1 MGAHVWNIK
10 ALEKRP
16 NLQFALLA
24 WGACSPRKLVKSV
37 DREFGPSS
45 LTDAGGRWRL
55 EAGGRR
61 RKRGRTKCLLLLLH
75 HNDLFCMGE
84 QTLYAAREKKNKKEI
99 KVYVRN
105 IASNCS
111 NLEFHDYLYS
121 TCMNK
126 LANLFKKDDNSRIAF
141 SKSINALSKEFQ
153 DIPLSPGLKAMSVVE

>member
-1 MGAHVWNIK
+1 LVGAHVWNKK

-16 NLQFALLA
+16 NLQF
-24 WGACSPRKLVKSV
+24 ACSPRKLVKSV

-45 LTDAGGRWRL
+45 LTDAGGRWSL

-105 IASNCS
+105 IASN
-111 NLEFHDYLYS
+111 
-121 TCMNK
+121 
-126 LANLFKKDDNSRIAF
+126 
-141 SKSINALSKEFQ
+141 
-153 DIPLSPGLKAMSVVE
+153 SVVI